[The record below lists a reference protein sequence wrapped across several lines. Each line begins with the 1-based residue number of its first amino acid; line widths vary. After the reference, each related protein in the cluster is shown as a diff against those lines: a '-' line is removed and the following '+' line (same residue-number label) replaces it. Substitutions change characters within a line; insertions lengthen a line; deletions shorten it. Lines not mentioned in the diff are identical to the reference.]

1 MTENFN
7 YRINDKIKFSPVV
20 LIDENGKN
28 LGAIPTYKAKILAL
42 NVGLDLVEVA
52 PNAKP
57 PVCKIM
63 DFGKF
68 KYQQEIKQKKQVKK
82 QVQTKEI
89 RISCGIAD
97 HDLETKSK
105 LANKFLVSGHRVQV
119 RLEFRRRQNDHKEL
133 GFKIINRFVDG
144 LKEVSSLSK
153 SPILD
158 GKFLN
163 CLLEPKSKASE

>member
-7 YRINDKIKFSPVV
+7 YRINDKIKFSPVI

-28 LGAIPTYKAKILAL
+28 LGSVPTYKAKILAL

-82 QVQTKEI
+82 QVQLKEI
-89 RISCGIAD
+89 RISSGITD
-97 HDLETKSK
+97 HDLETKCK
-105 LANKFLVSGHRVQV
+105 LANKFFVSGHKVQV

-133 GFKIINRFVDG
+133 GFTAINKFIDN
-144 LKEVSSLSK
+144 LKEVSSVSR
-153 SPILD
+153 PPVLD
-158 GKFLN
+158 GRFLS
-163 CLLEPKSKASE
+163 CLLEPKAK

>member
-42 NVGLDLVEVA
+42 SVGLDLVEVA

-82 QVQTKEI
+82 QVQIKEI

-105 LANKFLVSGHRVQV
+105 LANKLLVSGHKVQV

-133 GFKIINRFVDG
+133 GYVIINKFINS
-144 LKEVSSLSK
+144 LKEVCCVLKPPS
-153 SPILD
+153 LD

-163 CLLEPKSKASE
+163 CLLEPKAKNE